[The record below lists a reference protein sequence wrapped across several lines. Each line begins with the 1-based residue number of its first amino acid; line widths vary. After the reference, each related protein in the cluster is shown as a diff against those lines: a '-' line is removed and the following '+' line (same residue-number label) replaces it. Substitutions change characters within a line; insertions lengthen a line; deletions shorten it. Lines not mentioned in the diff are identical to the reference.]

1 MHLLNHT
8 LASSPALW
16 AQTLAQTWMQ
26 RVQADPQWA
35 VAGLI
40 VLLGLFVFGR
50 FRDVLRFSLGR
61 TRAIGSVC
69 FAESIRRRVLWL
81 IPLAIVGVIL
91 VSQFQRPLDEQDA
104 VRQTTKFCLFASGM
118 LVTITTIIL
127 ACTSI
132 PKEIDNRVIYT
143 IVTKPTTR
151 LEIIVGKIG
160 GFAAVSATILLI
172 MGLFTWGFVEY
183 RQWSILSDLRQR
195 LASGSVQEASAPT
208 LRYYAENG
216 LLSARAYQLPVDLQ
230 MFSRQPEAS
239 SPLRWMYG
247 ASEQSFI
254 VPFNL
259 TVDDVQVSDNPDSV
273 GLVVLTQFA
282 DWQQRKLTEDEAR
295 QAAQLAATT
304 QPAVPGGILGPTLV
318 PATPADAPV
327 VNPPLFNVEIL
338 REDQSTFIPASQLN
352 KGQPVYLP
360 GKGPQG
366 RAQTL
371 LTEPMA
377 MAMARVGRIYV
388 AVTPVSPGTEFA
400 IGPNPVLLMVPP
412 QQAGGQPRF
421 IKPAKD
427 AQGNLLPP
435 LVRGRVGSAG
445 QQLRGEKTN
454 SPLAIAAFRSATVE
468 PDAKGNVTFEL
479 RCVVE
484 RSGDTP
490 EETEQ
495 LTQVQLTVKNLKTNV
510 EAQRVVPVESR
521 RAILVTMPADA
532 VQGGNFDVAIRCVTP
547 GHWVSVNDASLQLSS
562 ADRGFAQNLAKSYL
576 MLWLLSLLV
585 IIISIFCSTFV
596 SWPIAVV
603 LTLVIL
609 LGHWGVA
616 QLADVARPGVGRQVA
631 TDLFKGAAPP
641 VLETVN
647 RSVEA
652 LNQFMT
658 TVAKILPDVSRFA
671 VMDDID
677 RGVSMPWSRLV
688 DPLLVLA
695 AFGLPVI
702 VLSYVFLRRKEV
714 AP

>member
-1 MHLLNHT
+1 MT
-8 LASSPALW
+8 LW

-40 VLLGLFVFGR
+40 VLLGLLVFGR
-50 FRDVLRFSLGR
+50 FRDVLRFSLER

-91 VSQFQRPLDEQDA
+91 VSQFQRPLDEQDS

-151 LEIIVGKIG
+151 LEIVIGKIG
-160 GFAAVSATILLI
+160 GFAGVSATILLI

-183 RQWSILSDLRQR
+183 RQWSILGDLRQR
-195 LASGSVQEASAPT
+195 FAAGTVPEASAPT

-216 LLSARAYQLPVDLQ
+216 LLNARAYQVPVDLQ
-230 MFSRQPEAS
+230 MFSRQPDAS
-239 SPLRWMYG
+239 SSLRWMYG
-247 ASEQSFI
+247 AAEQSFI
-254 VPFNL
+254 VPFDL
-259 TVDDVQVSDNPDSV
+259 TPADVQRTDNPDAV
-273 GLVVLTQFA
+273 GMVILTQFA
-282 DWQQRKLTEDEAR
+282 DWEQRKLTEDEAR

-304 QPAVPGGILGPTLV
+304 QPAAPAGILGPTLIPLA
-318 PATPADAPV
+318 PAEAQV
-327 VNPPLFNVEIL
+327 VNPAFFNIEIL
-338 REDQSTFIPASQLN
+338 REDQSTFIPSTQLN
-352 KGQPVYLP
+352 KGQPVYVP

-366 RAQTL
+366 MAQTL
-371 LTEPMA
+371 LTEGMA
-377 MAMARVGRIYV
+377 EAMARAGRIYV
-388 AVTPVSPGTEFA
+388 AVTPVSVGTEFA
-400 IGPNPVLLMVPP
+400 VGPNPVLLMVPP
-412 QQAGGQPRF
+412 LQAGGQPRF
-421 IKPAKD
+421 IKPALD
-427 AQGNLLPP
+427 AKGNPLPP
-435 LVRGRVGSAG
+435 LLRGRVGSAG

-454 SPLAIAAFRSATVE
+454 SPLAIAAFRDATVE

-495 LTQVQLTVKNLKTNV
+495 LTQVQLAVKNLKTNV

-521 RAILVTMPADA
+521 RSILVTVPADA
-532 VQGGNFDVAIRCVTP
+532 VQGGNFDVAIRCATP

-671 VMDDID
+671 VIDDID
-677 RGVSMPWSRLV
+677 RGISMPWSRLV

-695 AFGLPVI
+695 AFGLPVV